1 MSVTLIRPW
10 LTTPVKVIVA
20 LFATAVAVVGV
31 APRAHADAT
40 HDHFYIDLLR
50 GTRPYNQY
58 GEQVLL
64 QEGHKVCSA
73 IQHGASE
80 DDATNL
86 VHSDLGAPT
95 FDAFRVVVSI
105 ELGMNCFALKNHGM

>member
-1 MSVTLIRPW
+1 VSVTLIRSW
-10 LTTPVKVIVA
+10 LAATLKAVA
-20 LFATAVAVVGV
+20 LFTTTLTTVAVA
-31 APRAHADAT
+31 PSAHADAT
-40 HDHFYIDLLR
+40 SDRFYIDLLK
-50 GTRPYNQY
+50 GTYAYNQY

-73 IQHGASE
+73 MQHGASE
-80 DDATNL
+80 DNATDM

-95 FDAFRVVVSI
+95 YDAFRVVVSI